1 MKNSHVIFGYTNDDV
16 ITDINRTCSMV
27 TGKVNKNDTKKLV
40 KKYVPKVC
48 VGKKVIR

>member
-1 MKNSHVIFGYTNDDV
+1 MEKSHVIFGYTNDDV

-27 TGKVNKNDTKKLV
+27 TGKVNKNDTKRLV

>member
-16 ITDINRTCSMV
+16 ITDINRTSSMV
-27 TGKVNKNDTKKLV
+27 TGKVSKNADKSLV